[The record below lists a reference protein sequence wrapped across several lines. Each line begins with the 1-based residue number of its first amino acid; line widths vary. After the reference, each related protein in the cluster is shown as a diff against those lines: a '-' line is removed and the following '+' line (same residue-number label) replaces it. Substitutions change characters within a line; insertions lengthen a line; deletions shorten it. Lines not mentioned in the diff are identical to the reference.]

1 MRLHIKDSKV
11 LSPADV
17 RNFSGDLED
26 NYSEKGS
33 EEEYSE
39 LFNFY
44 IKHSDDRVNIQNSS
58 RSRSCCEDNNNDYK
72 NNYSNEQKDLD
83 IEINSQRIEKTTI
96 KSTTNVKI
104 EDSITMTIHNKLQ
117 NDESTVSS
125 ESEVLTSVENTIVP
139 NDNDRQQQSSSIVP
153 YFTIFIIMMNCKEL
167 YYFIYI

>member
-1 MRLHIKDSKV
+1 MRLHIKDNKV

-44 IKHSDDRVNIQNSS
+44 IIHSDDRVNIQNSS

-72 NNYSNEQKDLD
+72 NNYGDEQKDLD
-83 IEINSQRIEKTTI
+83 IKINSQRIEKTTI

-104 EDSITMTIHNKLQ
+104 EDSITMTTRNKLQ
-117 NDESTVSS
+117 NDES
-125 ESEVLTSVENTIVP
+125 EVLTSAENTIVP